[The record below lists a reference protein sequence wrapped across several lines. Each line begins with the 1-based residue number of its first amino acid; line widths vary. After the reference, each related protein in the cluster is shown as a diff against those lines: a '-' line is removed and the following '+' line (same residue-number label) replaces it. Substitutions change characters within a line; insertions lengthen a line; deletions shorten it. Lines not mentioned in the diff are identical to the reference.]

1 MLGPRARAFSWRT
14 LASAAFGVF
23 TLAGAA
29 PAEDRVVRPLPTVQ
43 ADLGYVPDQ
52 FVVEFRR
59 DVAHRVQALADVP
72 GRGRANLSEVQAL
85 LDAVQARGFE
95 REFAGSKPQP
105 LGGKF
110 PDLTGYYLVKLPAGS
125 DRESAMQV
133 FSSHA
138 DVDHVEPIGLHTID
152 LRPNDHRY
160 IWDPLP
166 QPAQWPDR
174 QWQYMGAYGID
185 NEQAWDHETGDPNV
199 VVAILDTGVK
209 YRHADL
215 GGANPPGPADNDTQG
230 NIWVNSAEIPG
241 NGIDDDGNGFVD
253 DVVGW
258 DFVDNVNFAGATC
271 QDVDCG
277 IVDNDPND
285 GEGHGTHLAGTVAG
299 IANND
304 DVPNASNPSARGI
317 AGVVG
322 GFSDGTSTGAGNGCK
337 IMVLRM
343 GARVRIQGQ
352 LTGVVSMSWA
362 AQAMNYV
369 ATMKDHGVNV
379 ASINCSWG
387 SSNSGGIT
395 AAVANLVAHD
405 VVIANAAG
413 NSNSSV
419 APYLTTL
426 PGVVAVGATDSTGAG
441 ASFTNFGTWV
451 DIAAPG
457 VQIIS
462 TLHDPTEPDT
472 TINLIGLLDGTSM
485 ASPHVAAAAALLESY
500 NSALSAQ
507 DKINLLVNH
516 TKAFGP
522 GNTKVLGPGI
532 LDVNLA
538 LLAAPAPVG
547 VGDSPGSPSDFLQ
560 LRAAPNPL
568 RTGTDLVIHARS
580 REHLSLRILDAAG
593 RQVRAAE
600 GTADGSGIW
609 RLRWDARNA
618 AGARAG
624 TGLYFVNVSTPS
636 GTVSQKLVVLE

>member
-1 MLGPRARAFSWRT
+1 MLGPRAQAVSWRA
-14 LASAAFGVF
+14 LASAAFGLF
-23 TLAGAA
+23 ALTTAAGA
-29 PAEDRVVRPLPTVQ
+29 DDVRTRPFQ
-43 ADLGYVPDQ
+43 AFPPDLGYVSDQ
-52 FVVEFRR
+52 FVVQFRPE
-59 DVAHRVQALADVP
+59 VAHRLQALGDVP

-95 REFAGSKPQP
+95 KEFAGSKAQP
-105 LGGKF
+105 MGGKF
-110 PDLTGYYLVKLPAGS
+110 PDLTGYYLVKLPAAS
-125 DRESAMQV
+125 DHEAAMRT
-133 FSSHA
+133 FSGHA

-166 QPAQWPDR
+166 QPTGWPDR

-185 NEQAWDHETGDPNV
+185 NEPAWDKEIGDPNV

-215 GGANPPGPADNDTQG
+215 GGVNPPGPADNDTQG
-230 NIWVNSAEIPG
+230 NIWVNAAEIPG

-299 IANND
+299 INNND
-304 DVPNASNPSARGI
+304 GIPNPNNPSARGI
-317 AGVVG
+317 AGVAG
-322 GFSDGTSTGAGNGCK
+322 GFSDGTATGAGNGCK

-343 GARVRIQGQ
+343 GARVRTQGQ

-369 ATMKDHGVNV
+369 ATMKERGVNV

-413 NSNSSV
+413 NSNSSS

-426 PGVVAVGATDSTGAG
+426 PGVVAVGATDSTGVG
-441 ASFTNFGTWV
+441 ASFTNFGSWV

-457 VQIIS
+457 VAIIS
-462 TLHDPTEPDT
+462 TFHDPTEPDT
-472 TINLIGLLDGTSM
+472 TINFIGSLDGTSM

-500 NSALSAQ
+500 NPALSAQ
-507 DKINLLVNH
+507 DKINLLVGH

-538 LLAAPAPVG
+538 LGAAPPPVG
-547 VGDSPGSPSDFLQ
+547 VGDSPGAGNGFLE
-560 LRAAPNPL
+560 LRAAPNPV
-568 RTGTDLVIHARS
+568 RAGTDLVIRAQP
-580 REHLSLRILDAAG
+580 REHVSVRILDAAG
-593 RQVRAAE
+593 RQVRSAE
-600 GTADGSGIW
+600 GVADGSGTL
-609 RLRWDARNA
+609 RLHWDARNE

-624 TGLYFVNVSTPS
+624 TGLYFVNVATPR
-636 GTVSQKLVVLE
+636 GRTAQKLVVLQ